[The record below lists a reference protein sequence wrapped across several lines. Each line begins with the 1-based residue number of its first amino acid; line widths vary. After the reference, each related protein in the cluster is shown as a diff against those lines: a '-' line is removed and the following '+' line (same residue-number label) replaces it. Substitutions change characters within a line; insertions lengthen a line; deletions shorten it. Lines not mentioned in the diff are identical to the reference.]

1 MTSSPFR
8 IRFIAIDDNPFD
20 LLFLAEMVRAYP
32 FLENC
37 GTFTNPL
44 EGYEAQQYIKPDLVF
59 LDIEMPAFTGI
70 ELLRKFR
77 DEVPIAVFITSHP
90 DFAVEGFELSAL
102 DYVMKPIMEQRFA
115 ATMAR
120 VRDFWEMKQKSQ
132 AYEVLFE
139 QDTLTIKE
147 GHNVVRLSQRDIIY
161 LEAMQDYTKIV
172 TPVKNYMTLSTLSCF
187 MEQLPSDRFMRVH
200 RSYAVSLGQVRE
212 LRHSELV
219 CGSAVI
225 PIGKT
230 YRSAISKFKM

>member
-1 MTSSPFR
+1 MTAPQPK
-8 IRFIAIDDNPFD
+8 IRFIAIDDNPLD
-20 LLFLAEMVRAYP
+20 LLFLSEMVKAYP

-44 EGYEAQQYIKPDLVF
+44 EGYEARQYLKPDLVF

-77 DEVPIAVFITSHP
+77 DEVPMAVFITSHP
-90 DFAVEGFELSAL
+90 DFALEGFELSAL
-102 DYVMKPIMEQRFA
+102 DYVLKPIMEERFA
-115 ATMAR
+115 VTVAR
-120 VRDFWEMKQKSQ
+120 IREFWEMRQKSQ

-139 QDTLTIKE
+139 RETMTIKE
-147 GHNVVRLSQRDIIY
+147 GHNVVKLSQRDIVY

-172 TPVKNYMTLSTLSCF
+172 TPAKNYLTLSTLSCF

-200 RSYAVSLGQVRE
+200 RSYAVALGQVRE
-212 LRHSELV
+212 LRPAELV

-230 YRSAISKFKM
+230 YRPIVSKLKM

>member
-1 MTSSPFR
+1 MTSPHAK

-20 LLFLAEMVRAYP
+20 LLFLSEMVKAYP

-44 EGYEAQQYIKPDLVF
+44 EGYEAQQYIQPDLVF

-77 DEVPIAVFITSHP
+77 EEVPMAVFITSHP
-90 DFAVEGFELSAL
+90 DFALEGFELSAL
-102 DYVMKPIMEQRFA
+102 DYVLKPIMEQRFA
-115 ATMAR
+115 LTVTR
-120 VRDFWEMKQKSQ
+120 IREFWEMKQQSQ
-132 AYEVLFE
+132 AYEVLFGH
-139 QDTLTIKE
+139 DTMTIKE
-147 GHNVVRLSQRDIIY
+147 GHNVVKLAQRDIVY

-172 TPVKNYMTLSTLSCF
+172 TPAKSYLTLSTLSCF
-187 MEQLPSDRFMRVH
+187 MEQLPADRFMRVH
-200 RSYAVSLGQVRE
+200 RSYAVSLAQVRE
-212 LRHSELV
+212 HRPAELV

-230 YRSAISKFKM
+230 YRSAVSKLKM